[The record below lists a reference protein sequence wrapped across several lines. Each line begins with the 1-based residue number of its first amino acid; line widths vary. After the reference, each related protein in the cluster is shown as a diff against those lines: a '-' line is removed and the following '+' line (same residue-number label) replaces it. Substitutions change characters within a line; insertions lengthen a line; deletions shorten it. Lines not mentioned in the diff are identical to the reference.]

1 MRRNP
6 KLSAIGTDFWFGP
19 YLIDSISDNGSVRI
33 ILPDGQTIPL
43 NHRDLKASIP
53 KSLSDAEE
61 KKLESSRNLELS
73 KLKDTTA

>member
-33 ILPDGQTIPL
+33 ILPHGQTIPL